1 MVLFISEPGF
11 QTQTITQVLAA
22 FISAVSK
29 GAWAVDNKAHFLT
42 SLAFKIT
49 AGYVVAWSLRLRN
62 GCLLSM
68 LSWICGLQRESSI
81 SLYISFY
88 FLGEMIQRSF
98 CKKIRFV
105 HSGLL
110 WRRRQEPFDRH
121 YHRWG
126 GSIKG
131 SRRPISL
138 LSECT
143 GLTYL
148 PNSFASASVL

>member
-1 MVLFISEPGF
+1 MVLFISKPGF
-11 QTQTITQVLAA
+11 QTQTFTQVLAA

-29 GAWAVDNKAHFLT
+29 GAWAIDNKAHFLT

-49 AGYVVAWSLRLRN
+49 AGYALVWCLHLWN

-68 LSWICGLQRESSI
+68 LSRICGLQKESSI
-81 SLYISFY
+81 SFYISLY

-98 CKKIRFV
+98 CKKICFV
-105 HSGLL
+105 HLGLL
-110 WRRRQEPFDRH
+110 WRRRQEPFDQR

-143 GLTYL
+143 RLTYL
-148 PNSFASASVL
+148 PNSFVSASVL